1 MGWIT
6 GNLINKINKLSMNDL
21 TTKHKRLGWFQ
32 SRFTDTD
39 RGDKLIVIL
48 TVIGVVSLMVA
59 NLAYHY
65 GFR

>member
-1 MGWIT
+1 MQ
-6 GNLINKINKLSMNDL
+6 NDL
-21 TTKHKRLGWFQ
+21 RTRNQRLGWFQ

-59 NLAYHY
+59 NIAYIY
-65 GFR
+65 VR